1 MRFIKKEHHRMTS
14 TFTYDIPD
22 DHIVETFGSLERFE
36 EILSHLSGDEWAESF
51 GEAPSEDEENSF
63 LEFYEDYNYSRE
75 DDVWTESKGGFDV
88 TFEIDNEDDDY
99 DSDEEIFH

>member
-1 MRFIKKEHHRMTS
+1 MTS

-51 GEAPSEDEENSF
+51 GEAPNEDEENSF